1 MLCNEFYF
9 VENCIWKCI
18 VVLVEKVIVVFVG
31 LKGLDESVN
40 IIVFVNCLYV
50 MIRILWG
57 IKYNNMICI
66 N

>member
-1 MLCNEFYF
+1 MLCIEFYF
-9 VENCIWKCI
+9 VENFIWKCI

>member
-9 VENCIWKCI
+9 VENFIWKCI